1 MNSFELNKIA
11 GAVLAGALT
20 VVAINEFANIAVSP
34 TIPET
39 NAYAIDTGAEE
50 TTGTATAAAEPEGP
64 SLAVLMASADPA
76 AGEKVFKK
84 CASCHDVEE
93 GGPNKIGPNLYG
105 VLNAAKGAHDGF
117 SYSSALLEK
126 GGNWNYESLNA
137 FLKKPKDYIEGTK
150 MSFAGI
156 KKDGQRADLIAYL
169 RTLGKSDVPL
179 PTE

>member
-50 TTGTATAAAEPEGP
+50 STGTAAVAEEQGP

-76 AGEKVFKK
+76 AGEKIFKK
-84 CASCHDVEE
+84 CASCHSVEE

-105 VLNAAKGAHDGF
+105 ILNASKGHLDSF

-126 GGNWNYESLNA
+126 GGNWDYEALNA
-137 FLKKPKDYIEGTK
+137 FLTKPKDYIKGTK

-169 RTLGKSDVPL
+169 RTLGKTDVPL